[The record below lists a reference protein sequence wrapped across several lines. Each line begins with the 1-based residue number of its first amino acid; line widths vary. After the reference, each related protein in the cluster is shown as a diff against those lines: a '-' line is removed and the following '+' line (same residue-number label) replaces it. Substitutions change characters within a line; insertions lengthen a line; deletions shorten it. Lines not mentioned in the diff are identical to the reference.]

1 MITSFILF
9 AVVAVMYF
17 FDQRHIVLREL
28 QDEMIAYISLSR
40 NGNNTVKNNTFTL
53 DLQPSKHYQ
62 YPIFYEDKKN
72 AEYVSITCASK
83 YQPDHVFIVS
93 ADKSVINTK
102 LRSVIIKI
110 SSIMGIGF
118 LLFLG
123 LAYYLARISIRPIEQ
138 SRNMVDHVIEDILHD
153 LNAPMTAISIN
164 CESLENVLEG
174 EKERKKVERIVKSNK
189 TIRFLY
195 NNLQLLLD
203 RPLPLKKELFDVS
216 EILADRIA
224 FYSDLNPE
232 ARFESALEPFDCIG
246 DSTAF
251 ERIID
256 NLLSNAIKY
265 SQPNP
270 AIFIT
275 GIKGKIIIEDNGI
288 GIEDC
293 NEIFVRHYREI
304 QGAAC
309 ACGLGLGLSI
319 VKKLCDQMGIS
330 IELESRQHKGS
341 RFILFCPESGKLN
354 N

>member
-1 MITSFILF
+1 MSIYMITSFILF

-17 FDQRHIVLREL
+17 FDQRHMVLREL

-40 NGNNTVKNNTFTL
+40 NGNNTVKNHGFTL

-62 YPIFYEDKKN
+62 YPIFYEDIKKN
-72 AEYVSITCASK
+72 EYVSITCASK

-123 LAYYLARISIRPIEQ
+123 LAYYLARISIRPIQQ
-138 SRNMVDHVIEDILHD
+138 SRDMVDHVIEDILHD

-164 CESLENVLEG
+164 CESLESVLEG

-203 RPLPLKKELFDVS
+203 RPLPLNNVSFDVA

-224 FYSDLNPE
+224 FYSDLHPE
-232 ARFESALEPFDCIG
+232 ARFESTLESVFC
-246 DSTAF
+246 DSDSAAF
-251 ERIID
+251 ERVID

-265 SQPNP
+265 SQPDP
-270 AIFIT
+270 EISVSCV
-275 GIKGKIIIEDNGI
+275 KGKIIIEDNGI

-319 VKKLCDQMGIS
+319 VKKLCDQMGIA

-341 RFILFCPESGKLN
+341 RFTLHCP
-354 N
+354 

>member
-40 NGNNTVKNNTFTL
+40 NGNNTVKNNHFIL

-62 YPIFYEDKKN
+62 YPIFYEDQQKN
-72 AEYVSITCASK
+72 VYISITCASK
-83 YQPDHVFIVS
+83 YYPDHVFIVS
-93 ADKSVINTK
+93 ADQSVINTK

-138 SRNMVDHVIEDILHD
+138 SRKMVDHVIEDILHD

-164 CESLENVLEG
+164 CESLESVLEG
-174 EKERKKVERIVKSNK
+174 EKERKKVDRIVRSNK

-203 RPLPLKKELFDVS
+203 RPIPLKKESFDIS
-216 EILADRIA
+216 EILEDRIS
-224 FYSDLNPE
+224 FYRDLHPE
-232 ARFESALEPFDCIG
+232 SSFEISLSSVQWIG
-246 DSTAF
+246 DSIAF

-256 NLLSNAIKY
+256 NILSNAIKY
-265 SQPNP
+265 SQPDPHIAVICDNE
-270 AIFIT
+270 
-275 GIKGKIIIEDNGI
+275 KVLIEDNGI
-288 GIEDC
+288 GIDDC
-293 NEIFVRHYREI
+293 NAIFVRHYREI

-319 VKKLCDQMGIS
+319 VKKLSDEMGIQ
-330 IELESRQHKGS
+330 IELESHQPKGS
-341 RFILFCPESGKLN
+341 RFILHSPQ
-354 N
+354 